1 MQSGEIV
8 QRAIDYI
15 EDHLTESLTLE
26 EIAGVAAMSAPN
38 LYRLFHSLTG
48 HPIKEYIRK
57 RRINEAAN
65 CLRDSDLPTIDIGY
79 RCGFESYPTFIKTF
93 KRLTGQ
99 TPGQYR
105 RSEVVYSFER
115 MNLKEHVS
123 YLEERA
129 LSERFPE
136 VRVIRLNPQQG
147 IGHLFVSEYEEGIE
161 TARSIIFANGCH
173 HTVSIS
179 MG

>member
-1 MQSGEIV
+1 
-8 QRAIDYI
+8 
-15 EDHLTESLTLE
+15 
-26 EIAGVAAMSAPN
+26 
-38 LYRLFHSLTG
+38 
-48 HPIKEYIRK
+48 
-57 RRINEAAN
+57 
-65 CLRDSDLPTIDIGY
+65 
-79 RCGFESYPTFIKTF
+79 
-93 KRLTGQ
+93 
-99 TPGQYR
+99 
-105 RSEVVYSFER
+105 

>member
-26 EIAGVAAMSAPN
+26 EIAGVAAMSLPN

-65 CLRDSDLPTIDIGY
+65 FLRIATCRP
-79 RCGFESYPTFIKTF
+79 
-93 KRLTGQ
+93 
-99 TPGQYR
+99 
-105 RSEVVYSFER
+105 
-115 MNLKEHVS
+115 
-123 YLEERA
+123 
-129 LSERFPE
+129 
-136 VRVIRLNPQQG
+136 
-147 IGHLFVSEYEEGIE
+147 
-161 TARSIIFANGCH
+161 
-173 HTVSIS
+173 SIS
-179 MG
+179 GTAAGLSRIPHSLKPSRGSQDRLQDNIEDPRRFTASSG

>member
-26 EIAGVAAMSAPN
+26 EIAGVAAMSSPN

-79 RCGFESYPTFIKTF
+79 RADLSRIRHSLKPSRDSRD
-93 KRLTGQ
+93 RLQ
-99 TPGQYR
+99 D
-105 RSEVVYSFER
+105 
-115 MNLKEHVS
+115 N
-123 YLEERA
+123 
-129 LSERFPE
+129 
-136 VRVIRLNPQQG
+136 
-147 IGHLFVSEYEEGIE
+147 IE
-161 TARSIIFANGCH
+161 DLR
-173 HTVSIS
+173 
-179 MG
+179 